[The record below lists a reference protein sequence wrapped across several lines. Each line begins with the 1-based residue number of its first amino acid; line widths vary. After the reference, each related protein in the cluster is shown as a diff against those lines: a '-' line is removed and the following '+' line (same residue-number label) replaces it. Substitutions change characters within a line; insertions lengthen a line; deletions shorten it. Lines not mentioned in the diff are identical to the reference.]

1 MIESKRKQLEI
12 IEDFYALYMR
22 SPKPSEYKALGG
34 TYKTS
39 PYITFLA
46 ENYFKHPTSK
56 EETYEVVDRQGKV
69 VYTGIPKDIGYEYD
83 TTGGQ
88 VSRACREKTL
98 YKGKYTIR
106 KKEFDINYFNKHRKD
121 DLNGKID

>member
-22 SPKPSEYKALGG
+22 SPKPAEYKALGG
-34 TYKTS
+34 TYKPG

-46 ENYFKHPTSK
+46 ENYFKPPTPK
-56 EETYEVVDRQGKV
+56 EETYEVVNRQGEV
-69 VYTGIPKDIGYEYD
+69 VYTGISKDIGYEYD

-88 VSRACREKTL
+88 VSRACREKAL
-98 YKGKYTIR
+98 YKGKYIIR
-106 KKEFDINYFNKHRKD
+106 KKEFDIDYFNKHRKD